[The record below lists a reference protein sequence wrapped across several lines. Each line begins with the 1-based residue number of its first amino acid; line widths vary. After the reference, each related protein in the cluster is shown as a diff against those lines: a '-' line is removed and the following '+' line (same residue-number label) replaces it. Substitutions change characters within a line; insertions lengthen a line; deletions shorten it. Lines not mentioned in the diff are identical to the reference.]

1 MEYQQHYNNV
11 QQPHQQMA
19 PGQSQIGG
27 LSLPDAGTASEKAM
41 MWGGVQ
47 QYMPES
53 GYSTQAPSISGSI
66 DPFAQ
71 NDMDTNSTAGGAST
85 VQNDWN
91 YNKTVQPAASFAQQQ
106 PAQQPT
112 PPAQVELASEPK
124 KDTVEDESENAV
136 ANWMNY
142 QDSPEMALKAI
153 PELLKLI
160 TDEDLIVVQQA
171 AILFN
176 QMSRNEGPRMALIRT
191 TNAVQCLVNCLNT
204 TADIETARSLVGTLY
219 SVSTQKPDGVQ
230 AIINTNALNT
240 LVKMLSAPMET
251 IISYAITT
259 LHNVLLDCGDQIKN
273 HLRKMGVIHQMIPL
287 LNQNTNVKF
296 LSIVVDCLQLL
307 AFGNTETKQIIL
319 ELGGTQLLVNL
330 LVSQT
335 NYQKLLLNTTR
346 LLKVLSVCAKN
357 KQALVQ
363 CNAMQGLS
371 MHLINLSQA
380 AQNATG
386 TKSTASDI
394 LHNCL
399 ITLRNLSDAA
409 TRLPGLEQLV
419 QNLLTLLS
427 TRNDFT
433 VSTLAAGILSNL
445 TCNNENNKKTALSS
459 NGIQILLHIIHTN
472 MQVQKTQLVEPC
484 VCALRHI
491 TNRHGD
497 MLLAQEQ
504 VRAINGLNIITQ
516 LMCIQPRAWS
526 VIKAVLGLVR
536 NFCSNQLNA
545 QQLRQNGII
554 EKLMQILFDA
564 YTEIQMRTSGGTN
577 MPANNVL
584 KIDDVNMFDIIEA
597 SSATLLILAKDMQNQ
612 QIMKDL
618 DCIGFFVQM
627 FYSSITSI
635 QRSSVSIL
643 AELATNRECAEV
655 IEQQAGLHQFVQANF
670 CNQYGL
676 LKTIAE
682 LSTAQGSTSSQA
694 STILQHVTTLMQRL
708 QEHKNKRSFFAQQQQ
723 QRFGAA
729 PINQQEQFTQQQQQF
744 FGQQNGQQ
752 QFGQQQQQ
760 FNF

>member
-1 MEYQQHYNNV
+1 MEYQQHYNQV
-11 QQPHQQMA
+11 QPHQQMH
-19 PGQSQIGG
+19 PGQSQLPG
-27 LSLPDAGTASEKAM
+27 LLPEAGTASEKAM

-53 GYSTQAPSISGSI
+53 GYSTQAPSVCGSI
-66 DPFAQ
+66 DPFSG
-71 NDMDTNSTAGGAST
+71 NDNANNMNCMESNAST
-85 VQNDWN
+85 IQNDWN
-91 YNKTVQPAASFAQQQ
+91 YKQNVPQQQQQQQSFAPQQQ
-106 PAQQPT
+106 AP
-112 PPAQVELASEPK
+112 ELISEPK
-124 KDTVEDESENAV
+124 AAEPTAAAATEAEDESDNAV
-136 ANWMNY
+136 ANWMNN
-142 QDSPEMALKAI
+142 QDNSETALKAI

-176 QMSRNEGPRMALIRT
+176 QMSRNEGPRLALIQT
-191 TNAVQCLVNCLNT
+191 TNAVQCLVDCLNT

-219 SVSTQKPDGVQ
+219 SVSTQKPAGVQ

-259 LHNVLLDCGDQIKN
+259 LHNVLLDCGDQIKQQ
-273 HLRKMGVIHQMIPL
+273 LRRMGVIHQMIPL

-307 AFGNTETKQIIL
+307 AFGNSETKQVIL
-319 ELGGTQLLVNL
+319 ELGGTQMLIAILVN
-330 LVSQT
+330 QT
-335 NYQKLLLNTTR
+335 SYQKLLLNTTR
-346 LLKVLSVCAKN
+346 LLKVLSVCSKN
-357 KQALVQ
+357 KPALVQ
-363 CNAMQGLS
+363 CNAMQALS
-371 MHLINLSQA
+371 MHLVNLSNQ
-380 AQNATG
+380 AQNSSNV
-386 TKSTASDI
+386 KSTSSDI
-394 LHNCL
+394 LNNCL

-419 QNLLTLLS
+419 QNLLNILAS
-427 TRNDFT
+427 RNEFT
-433 VSTLAAGILSNL
+433 VLTLAAGILSNL
-445 TCNNENNKKTALSS
+445 TCNNENNKKAALAA
-459 NGIQILLHIIHTN
+459 NGIQILLHTIHIN
-472 MQVQKTQLVEPC
+472 MQAQKTQLVDPC

-491 TNRHGD
+491 TNRHSD

-504 VRAINGLNIITQ
+504 VRAINGIQVITQ

-545 QQLRQNGII
+545 QMLRQNGII

-564 YTEIQMRTSGGTN
+564 YTEIQVRTNSGAN

-584 KIDDVNMFDIIEA
+584 KIDDVNMFDILEA
-597 SSATLLILAKDMQNQ
+597 SSSALLILAKDMQNQ

-627 FYSSITSI
+627 FYSSIGSI
-635 QRSSVSIL
+635 QRSAVSLL
-643 AELATNRECAEV
+643 AELACNRDCAEV
-655 IEQQAGLHQFVQANF
+655 IEQQHGLHHFVQANF

-682 LSTAQGSTSSQA
+682 ISAGQGQSTNSQA
-694 STILQHVTTLMQRL
+694 SIILQHVTTLMQRL
-708 QEHKNKRSFFAQQQQ
+708 QEHKNQRNLFQQQ
-723 QRFGAA
+723 QRFA
-729 PINQQEQFTQQQQQF
+729 PVGQQEGQFQQQQF
-744 FGQQNGQQ
+744 FGQQ
-752 QFGQQQQQ
+752 QQQQQ